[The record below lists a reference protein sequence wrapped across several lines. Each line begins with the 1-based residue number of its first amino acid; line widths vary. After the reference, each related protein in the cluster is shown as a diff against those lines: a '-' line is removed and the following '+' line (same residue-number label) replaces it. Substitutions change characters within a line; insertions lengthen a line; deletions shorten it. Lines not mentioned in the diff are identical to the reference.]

1 MGKIHDA
8 LQRAEELRRSAPVDG
23 DARPAIAPEITP
35 TAAAP
40 AAPPAPGW
48 LERRRNAKE
57 AARAARAAKAAQSV
71 RTIVRG
77 RATPFVSGSESPI
90 SEEYRT
96 LRARIQSLR
105 RTRELRSIV
114 ISSALPN
121 EGKTT
126 TAANLAL
133 CFGFERELTTCLVDA
148 DLRTPRVHQ
157 VFPLTGPAGLVE
169 VLEGDAKLDE
179 ALVPVPD
186 TRLMVLP
193 VRALPTAPSELLGSR
208 AMADLIAELHTR
220 FHTVILD
227 APPVLGL
234 PDTVTLVDLCDA
246 ALFVVGAGRAPREE
260 VEAALERLDASKVL
274 GVVLN
279 RCERHELSYAGYG
292 YGYGKNG

>member
-8 LQRAEELRRSAPVDG
+8 LQKAEQMRREAPAEANVSQAPIEAHAPRAPEAKPKLGWLARRKA
-23 DARPAIAPEITP
+23 ARPKAPTRGNAIS
-35 TAAAP
+35 AA
-40 AAPPAPGW
+40 
-48 LERRRNAKE
+48 E
-57 AARAARAAKAAQSV
+57 A
-71 RTIVRG
+71 TL
-77 RATPFVSGSESPI
+77 

-114 ISSALPN
+114 ITSTQPS

-133 CFGFERELTTCLVDA
+133 SFGLEREGATCLVDA
-148 DLRTPRVHQ
+148 DLRTPRVAQ
-157 VFPLTGPAGLVE
+157 VFPGAGRFGLAE

-179 ALVPVPD
+179 ALIAVPD

-193 VRALPTAPSELLGSR
+193 VRALPTQPSELLASR
-208 AMADLIAELHTR
+208 AMADLVAELHTR
-220 FHTVILD
+220 FATVIFD

-234 PDTVTLVDLCDA
+234 PDTVILVDLCDA
-246 ALFVVGAGRAPREE
+246 ALFVVGAGRAPRDE
-260 VEAALERLDASKVL
+260 VESALERLDASKVL

-279 RCERHELSYAGYG
+279 RCDSGEVPYAGT
-292 YGYGKNG
+292 YGYGKS

>member
-8 LQRAEELRRSAPVDG
+8 LQKAEELRRGASAE
-23 DARPAIAPEITP
+23 PE
-35 TAAAP
+35 AAP
-40 AAPPAPGW
+40 AVPERAPAPKP
-48 LERRRNAKE
+48 EKTRRWGMRRKTAQVAKP
-57 AARAARAAKAAQSV
+57 ARYGV
-71 RTIVRG
+71 H
-77 RATPFVSGSESPI
+77 VSGSESPF

-114 ISSALPN
+114 ITSALPN
-121 EGKTT
+121 EGKST
-126 TAANLAL
+126 TAANLAR
-133 CFGFERELTTCLVDA
+133 CFGLEREVTTCLVDA
-148 DLRTPRVHQ
+148 DMRTPRMHQ
-157 VFPLTGPAGLVE
+157 AFPGAGPVGLVE

-179 ALVPVPD
+179 ALVAVAE

-193 VRALPTAPSELLGSR
+193 VRALPPAPSELLASR

-234 PDTVTLVDLCDA
+234 PDTVTLVDQCDST
-246 ALFVVGAGRAPREE
+246 LFVVGAGRAPRED
-260 VEAALERLDASKVL
+260 VESALERLDASKVL

-279 RCERHELSYAGYG
+279 RCARHEVPYAGSYG
-292 YGYGKNG
+292 YPKG

>member
-8 LQRAEELRRSAPVDG
+8 LRKAEEMRRGAPADAESAPEAASAPVAVPAPRAPASPRG
-23 DARPAIAPEITP
+23 WLARRKSARPAP
-35 TAAAP
+35 
-40 AAPPAPGW
+40 
-48 LERRRNAKE
+48 R
-57 AARAARAAKAAQSV
+57 ARESV
-71 RTIVRG
+71 ISTG
-77 RATPFVSGSESPI
+77 ESTL

-114 ISSALPN
+114 LTSTRPG

-133 CFGFERELTTCLVDA
+133 GFGLEREGLTCLVDA
-148 DLRTPRVHQ
+148 DLRTPRVHK
-157 VFPLTGPAGLVE
+157 VFRGAGQFGLAE

-179 ALVPVPD
+179 ALVAVPD

-193 VRALPTAPSELLGSR
+193 VRALPTAPSELLASR
-208 AMADLIAELHTR
+208 AMLELVAELHTR
-220 FHTVILD
+220 FHTVIFD

-246 ALFVVGAGRAPREE
+246 ALFVVGAGIAPRDE
-260 VEAALERLDASKVL
+260 VESALERLDASKVV

-279 RCERHELSYAGYG
+279 RCSSSEVPYAGA
-292 YGYGKNG
+292 YGYGKS

>member
-8 LQRAEELRRSAPVDG
+8 LRRAEEMRHG
-23 DARPAIAPEITP
+23 
-35 TAAAP
+35 AP
-40 AAPPAPGW
+40 AA
-48 LERRRNAKE
+48 EE
-57 AARAARAAKAAQSV
+57 ATTETASSPLAIPAARAAKPARGWLARRKASLATSRPREAAIS
-71 RTIVRG
+71 TG
-77 RATPFVSGSESPI
+77 EATL

-114 ISSALPN
+114 ITSTRPG

-126 TAANLAL
+126 TASNLAL
-133 CFGFERELTTCLVDA
+133 GFGLEREGLTCLVDA

-157 VFPLTGPAGLVE
+157 VFRGAGQFGLAE

-179 ALVPVPD
+179 ALISVPD

-193 VRALPTAPSELLGSR
+193 VRALPTAPSELLASR
-208 AMADLIAELHTR
+208 AMLTLVAELHTR
-220 FHTVILD
+220 FRTVIFD

-246 ALFVVGAGRAPREE
+246 TLVVVGAGIAPRED
-260 VEAALERLDASKVL
+260 VESALERLDAGKVV

-279 RCERHELSYAGYG
+279 RCASSEVPYAGS
-292 YGYGKNG
+292 YGYGKG

>member
-8 LQRAEELRRSAPVDG
+8 LRRAEELRHG
-23 DARPAIAPEITP
+23 
-35 TAAAP
+35 AP
-40 AAPPAPGW
+40 AAEDVTTENASTPPAIPAPRASKPARGW
-48 LERRRNAKE
+48 LARRK
-57 AARAARAAKAAQSV
+57 AARPDARKRENVISTGEANL
-71 RTIVRG
+71 
-77 RATPFVSGSESPI
+77 

-105 RTRELRSIV
+105 RTRDLRSIV
-114 ISSALPN
+114 VTSTRPG

-133 CFGFERELTTCLVDA
+133 GFGLEREGLTCLVDA

-157 VFPLTGPAGLVE
+157 VFRGAGQFGLAE

-179 ALVPVPD
+179 ALISVPD

-193 VRALPTAPSELLGSR
+193 VRALPTAPSELLASR
-208 AMADLIAELHTR
+208 AMLELVEELHTR
-220 FHTVILD
+220 FQTVIFD
-227 APPVLGL
+227 TPPVLGL

-246 ALFVVGAGRAPREE
+246 TLFVVGAGIAPRDD
-260 VEAALERLDASKVL
+260 VEAALERLDAGKVI

-279 RCERHELSYAGYG
+279 RCASSEVPYAGS
-292 YGYGKNG
+292 YGYGKS

>member
-8 LQRAEELRRSAPVDG
+8 LQKAEELRRTAS
-23 DARPAIAPEITP
+23 PE
-35 TAAAP
+35 ADAAP
-40 AAPPAPGW
+40 AIPARAVAPAPEKPRGW
-48 LERRRNAKE
+48 RPLRRT
-57 AARAARAAKAAQSV
+57 AKAQRPARSEV
-71 RTIVRG
+71 Y
-77 RATPFVSGSESPI
+77 VSGSESPI

-114 ISSALPN
+114 VTSALPN

-133 CFGFERELTTCLVDA
+133 CFGLERELTTCLVDA
-148 DLRTPRVHQ
+148 DMRTPRVHQ
-157 VFPLTGPAGLVE
+157 AFPGSGPVGLVE

-179 ALVPVPD
+179 ALLAVPD

-193 VRALPTAPSELLGSR
+193 VRAMPTAPSELLGSR
-208 AMADLIAELHTR
+208 AMAELIAELHTR

-234 PDTVTLVDLCDA
+234 PDTVTLVDQCDS

-260 VEAALERLDASKVL
+260 VESALERLDASKVL

-279 RCERHELSYAGYG
+279 RCEAHEIPYASG
-292 YGYGKNG
+292 YGYGKS

>member
-8 LQRAEELRRSAPVDG
+8 LRKAEEMRRGAATEVETETEIEAASAPLAKPAPRAPG
-23 DARPAIAPEITP
+23 SGRGWFARRKAQRPAPRP
-35 TAAAP
+35 
-40 AAPPAPGW
+40 
-48 LERRRNAKE
+48 RD
-57 AARAARAAKAAQSV
+57 SV
-71 RTIVRG
+71 ISIG
-77 RATPFVSGSESPI
+77 ESTL

-114 ISSALPN
+114 ITSTRPG

-133 CFGFERELTTCLVDA
+133 GFGLEREGLTCLVDA

-157 VFPLTGPAGLVE
+157 IFRGAGPFGLAE

-179 ALVPVPD
+179 ALVAVPD

-193 VRALPTAPSELLGSR
+193 VRALPTAPSELLASR
-208 AMADLIAELHTR
+208 AMLELVAELHTR
-220 FHTVILD
+220 FQTVIFD

-246 ALFVVGAGRAPREE
+246 ALFVVGAGAAPRDE
-260 VEAALERLDASKVL
+260 VESALERLDASKVV

-279 RCERHELSYAGYG
+279 RCDSSEVPFTGAYG
-292 YGYGKNG
+292 YGNS

>member
-8 LQRAEELRRSAPVDG
+8 LQKAEQMRQGAS
-23 DARPAIAPEITP
+23 
-35 TAAAP
+35 AAP
-40 AAPPAPGW
+40 ASAPIETAAPRAPKPKPDWRARFKLG
-48 LERRRNAKE
+48 RP
-57 AARAARAAKAAQSV
+57 AAR
-71 RTIVRG
+71 VRG
-77 RATPFVSGSESPI
+77 GLLSVGESTL

-114 ISSALPN
+114 ITSTRPS

-126 TAANLAL
+126 TSANLAL
-133 CFGFERELTTCLVDA
+133 SFGLEREGTTCLVDA
-148 DLRTPRVHQ
+148 DLRTPRMHQ
-157 VFPLTGPAGLVE
+157 LFAAAGPVGLAE

-179 ALVPVPD
+179 ALIAVPD

-193 VRALPTAPSELLGSR
+193 VRALPTAPSELLASR
-208 AMADLIAELHTR
+208 AMADLVAELHTR
-220 FHTVILD
+220 FHTVIFD

-234 PDTVTLVDLCDA
+234 PDTVTLVDLCDG

-260 VEAALERLDASKVL
+260 VESALERLDASKVL

-279 RCERHELSYAGYG
+279 RCEDSEVPYASTYG
-292 YGYGKNG
+292 YGNR

>member
-8 LQRAEELRRSAPVDG
+8 LQRAEELRRSATIEVDG
-23 DARPAIAPEITP
+23 TPVGPEIVP
-35 TAAAP
+35 VAADAEKP
-40 AAPPAPGW
+40 PGW
-48 LERRRNAKE
+48 LARRKTAKAE
-57 AARAARAAKAAQSV
+57 KAARTATKKARAKLPGRKA
-71 RTIVRG
+71 
-77 RATPFVSGSESPI
+77 PFVSGSESPI

-105 RTRELRSIV
+105 RTRELRTIV
-114 ISSALPN
+114 VTSSLPN

-133 CFGFERELTTCLVDA
+133 SFGFERELTTCLVDA

-157 VFPLTGPAGLVE
+157 VFPVAGPAGLVE

-179 ALVPVPD
+179 ALVAVPD

-193 VRALPTAPSELLGSR
+193 VRALPTAPAELLGSR

-246 ALFVVGAGRAPREE
+246 ALFVVGAGRAPRGD
-260 VEAALERLDASKVL
+260 VESALERLDASKVL

-279 RCERHELSYAGYG
+279 RCERHEIPYAGSYG
-292 YGYGKNG
+292 YTKD

>member
-8 LQRAEELRRSAPVDG
+8 LRRSEEMRRGA
-23 DARPAIAPEITP
+23 P
-35 TAAAP
+35 TAVETAAETDTAIEVASAAP
-40 AAPPAPGW
+40 AKSAPRAPAP
-48 LERRRNAKE
+48 
-57 AARAARAAKAAQSV
+57 
-71 RTIVRG
+71 VRG
-77 RATPFVSGSESPI
+77 WFARRKVRSPAPRTRDAAISTGESTL

-114 ISSALPN
+114 ITSTRPG

-133 CFGFERELTTCLVDA
+133 GFGLEREGLTCLVDA

-157 VFPLTGPAGLVE
+157 TFRTAGRFGLAE

-179 ALVPVPD
+179 ALVAVSD

-193 VRALPTAPSELLGSR
+193 VRALPTAPSELLASR
-208 AMADLIAELHTR
+208 AMLELVAELHTR
-220 FHTVILD
+220 FQTVIFD

-246 ALFVVGAGRAPREE
+246 ALFVVAAGAAPRDE
-260 VEAALERLDASKVL
+260 VESALERLDASKIV

-279 RCERHELSYAGYG
+279 RCDSSEVPFAAPYG
-292 YGYGKNG
+292 FGKS

>member
-8 LQRAEELRRSAPVDG
+8 LRKAEEMRHG
-23 DARPAIAPEITP
+23 
-35 TAAAP
+35 AP
-40 AAPPAPGW
+40 AA
-48 LERRRNAKE
+48 EE
-57 AARAARAAKAAQSV
+57 ATTETASSPLAIPAARAAKPARGWLARRKASLPTSRPREAAIS
-71 RTIVRG
+71 TG
-77 RATPFVSGSESPI
+77 EATL

-114 ISSALPN
+114 ITSTRPG

-133 CFGFERELTTCLVDA
+133 GFGLEREGLTCLVDA

-157 VFPLTGPAGLVE
+157 VFRGAGQFGLAE

-179 ALVPVPD
+179 ALVSVPD

-193 VRALPTAPSELLGSR
+193 VRALPTAPSELLASR
-208 AMADLIAELHTR
+208 AMLDLVAELHTR
-220 FHTVILD
+220 FQTVIFD
-227 APPVLGL
+227 TPPVLGL

-246 ALFVVGAGRAPREE
+246 TLVVVGAGIAPRED
-260 VEAALERLDASKVL
+260 VESALERLDASKVV

-279 RCERHELSYAGYG
+279 RCASSEVPYAGT
-292 YGYGKNG
+292 YGYGKS

>member
-8 LQRAEELRRSAPVDG
+8 LRKAEEMRGS
-23 DARPAIAPEITP
+23 
-35 TAAAP
+35 AP
-40 AAPPAPGW
+40 AAVARETDTEIEVRTTALDVPPAHAPAK
-48 LERRRNAKE
+48 RRSWFPRRKAKSPAPTRSE
-57 AARAARAAKAAQSV
+57 APIS
-71 RTIVRG
+71 TG
-77 RATPFVSGSESPI
+77 ESTL

-114 ISSALPN
+114 VTSTRPG

-126 TAANLAL
+126 TASNLAL
-133 CFGFERELTTCLVDA
+133 GFGLAREGLTCLVDA

-157 VFPLTGPAGLVE
+157 VFRGEGAFGIVE

-179 ALVPVPD
+179 ALVSVPD

-193 VRALPTAPSELLGSR
+193 VRALPTAPSELLASR
-208 AMADLIAELHTR
+208 AMFDLVAELHTR
-220 FHTVILD
+220 FSTVIFD

-234 PDTVTLVDLCDA
+234 PDTVTLVDLCDS
-246 ALFVVGAGRAPREE
+246 ALFVVGAGIAPRDD
-260 VEAALERLDASKVL
+260 VESALERLDASKVM

-279 RCERHELSYAGYG
+279 RCSSSEVPFAGT
-292 YGYGKNG
+292 YGYGKG

>member
-8 LQRAEELRRSAPVDG
+8 LQKAEQMRRGASAE
-23 DARPAIAPEITP
+23 AE
-35 TAAAP
+35 AP
-40 AAPPAPGW
+40 AASIETAAPRPPEAKPGW
-48 LERRRNAKE
+48 LARRKKAARTKPAAKRNAAISAGE
-57 AARAARAAKAAQSV
+57 A
-71 RTIVRG
+71 TL
-77 RATPFVSGSESPI
+77 

-114 ISSALPN
+114 ITSTRPS

-133 CFGFERELTTCLVDA
+133 SFGLEREGATCLIDA

-157 VFPLTGPAGLVE
+157 AFPFAAKVGLAE

-179 ALVPVPD
+179 ALVAVPD
-186 TRLMVLP
+186 TRLMVLS
-193 VRALPTAPSELLGSR
+193 VRAMPTQPSELLASR

-220 FHTVILD
+220 FHTVIVD

-234 PDTVTLVDLCDA
+234 PDTVILVDLCDA
-246 ALFVVGAGRAPREE
+246 ALFVVGAGHAPRDE
-260 VEAALERLDASKVL
+260 VESALERLDASKVL

-279 RCERHELSYAGYG
+279 RCDSGEVPYAGA
-292 YGYGKNG
+292 YGYGKS